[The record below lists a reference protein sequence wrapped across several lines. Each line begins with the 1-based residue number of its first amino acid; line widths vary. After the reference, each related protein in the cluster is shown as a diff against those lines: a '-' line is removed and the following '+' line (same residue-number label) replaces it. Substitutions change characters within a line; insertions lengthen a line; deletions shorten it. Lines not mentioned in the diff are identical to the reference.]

1 MEIGKI
7 KFPIC
12 NFQFAISN
20 ITRDVMEAQVP
31 FQITNWVALIASKR
45 IEFLHVRKIIQEF
58 IVSIRHCN
66 SYCLCN

>member
-1 MEIGKI
+1 
-7 KFPIC
+7 
-12 NFQFAISN
+12 
-20 ITRDVMEAQVP
+20 MEAQVP

-45 IEFLHVRKIIQEF
+45 IEFLYVRKIIKEF